1 MRALRR
7 YGGIIVVLAMASRLT
22 VSKETRVRMDCL
34 VKIIDIVL
42 PAKGLYELSPDLIVA
57 LTSDASLRTSL
68 ISSPDQSSM

>member
-1 MRALRR
+1 M
-7 YGGIIVVLAMASRLT
+7 
-22 VSKETRVRMDCL
+22 RMDCF